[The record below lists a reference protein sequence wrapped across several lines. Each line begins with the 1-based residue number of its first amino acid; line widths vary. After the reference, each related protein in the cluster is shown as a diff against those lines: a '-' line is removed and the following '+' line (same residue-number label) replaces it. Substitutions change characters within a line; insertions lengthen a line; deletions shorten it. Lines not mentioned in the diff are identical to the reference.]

1 MEKKVSIIIPIFNE
15 EQILSH
21 YPDLLYPVLDEL
33 KSRYAY
39 EFELILVNDG
49 SSDKSMEIME
59 AIRKLNPGVV
69 VTENEKNMGMGA
81 AMKKGISVSSG
92 DLVVF
97 LDADLT
103 FRPED
108 IGRLLDAYQQ
118 EPADCISGSPYLNRE
133 STKDVDPLR
142 KLLSKTVNIL
152 YSIDMG
158 KKMTSVSPIFRLY
171 RKQVFT
177 KIPVQSENFE
187 INAEILAKMIFTN
200 MTVREI
206 PITLYSREHGVSKS
220 RLSHTIMQHIRIL
233 WKIFGVRYLG
243 RIWG

>member
-1 MEKKVSIIIPIFNE
+1 MEQKVSIIIPIFNE
-15 EQILSH
+15 EQILSR

-33 KSRYAY
+33 KSRYPY

-49 SSDKSMEIME
+49 SSDRSMETMKEIG
-59 AIRKLNPGVV
+59 KLRPGVII
-69 VTENEKNMGMGA
+69 TENEKNMGMGA
-81 AMKKGISVSSG
+81 AMKKGLSVSSG

-108 IGRLLDAYQQ
+108 IGRLLDAYQ
-118 EPADCISGSPYLNRE
+118 ENPADCISGSPYLDRN
-133 STKDVDPLR
+133 STRDVDPVR

-152 YSIDMG
+152 YSIDLG

-171 RKQVFT
+171 RKRVFT
-177 KIPVQSENFE
+177 EIPIKSNNFE
-187 INAEILAKMIFTN
+187 INAEILSKMIFAD

-206 PITLYSREHGVSKS
+206 PITLYSREHGISKS
-220 RLSHTIMQHIRIL
+220 RLSRTIMQHVKIL
-233 WKIFGVRYLG
+233 GKIFKVRYLG
-243 RIWG
+243 RPWE